1 MMKMYGIICCS
12 ETSKY
17 KKNFFFMKR
26 NPYTGRTASIK
37 ERSLI
42 LRLNGLILNENPGS
56 SNINEGKN
64 PSGLKSKVSRSMM
77 IIAGLVMSK
86 LRPNWFKT
94 KANLVNIPELYRTE
108 KVLRTTFLNT
118 AEKNIIL
125 ILSFL

>member
-1 MMKMYGIICCS
+1 
-12 ETSKY
+12 
-17 KKNFFFMKR
+17 MKR